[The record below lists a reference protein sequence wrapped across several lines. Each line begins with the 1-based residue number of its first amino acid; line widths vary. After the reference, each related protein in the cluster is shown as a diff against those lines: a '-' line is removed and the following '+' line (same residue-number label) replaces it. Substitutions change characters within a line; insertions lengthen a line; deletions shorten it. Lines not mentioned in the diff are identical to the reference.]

1 VRSRDERRG
10 ARCKRPC
17 LWQGGHPGGR
27 QRGAGIGGRPLEKRN
42 RSPVS
47 LRLAHTCAV
56 RNHQSA
62 VSEER
67 GGGGTPPADDLARAA
82 AVRIRDGFAAYAD
95 EFGAIT
101 KRSKWRFQTR
111 DWKGRHEDALE
122 RLDLY
127 EKVLARVEEDL
138 AALLAGG
145 LREEGL
151 WRRIRAQFA
160 ALIGGRHDAE
170 LAETFFNSVTRRVFR
185 TVGVNRSIEFFRWY
199 PRRAE
204 VPRDESIVR
213 CYGGERGTRRAIRD
227 LLEDY
232 RFTVAYEDAE
242 RDAEFVAAEI
252 DLYLWPILGTTGESR
267 IEVIGSPFYRNKVA
281 YLVGRILAGSRV
293 IPLVLPLYHGD
304 KGVYVDTVLLSEAEV
319 SKVFSFAFSYFHVL
333 VERHDLLIPF
343 LRSILPEKPVAEL
356 YISIGYNRHGKTEFY
371 RDLHR
376 FIHRSRERFV
386 VAPGKEGAVMTVF
399 TLPDYNFV
407 FKVIKDRP
415 CFLRSVAV
423 TDKTSTRRDVMEQY
437 AFVCRRDRVGRL
449 VDTQE
454 FENLKFRRE
463 RFAADLLEEFGLA
476 AREVVEID
484 AEHVILRHLYVQRR
498 VMPLPMYLAEQRDP
512 EALRRTIIDFGYFLK
527 ELAATGIFPS
537 DLFNTWNYGVTRRG
551 RVVLFD
557 YDDVIPLEA
566 ASFLRKP
573 MAYDDPEEI
582 VAEEDRI
589 VATASDFFIEEMRS
603 YSGVPQR
610 LKSAFELV
618 HGDLFTVDF
627 WRALKEQVGAGELMD
642 ITPYDRAK
650 KFRR

>member
-1 VRSRDERRG
+1 VHEGDGAAVARRG
-10 ARCKRPC
+10 EGTPS
-17 LWQGGHPGGR
+17 PTD
-27 QRGAGIGGRPLEKRN
+27 GA
-42 RSPVS
+42 
-47 LRLAHTCAV
+47 AHT
-56 RNHQSA
+56 
-62 VSEER
+62 
-67 GGGGTPPADDLARAA
+67 A

-95 EFGAIT
+95 EFVAIT

-127 EKVLARVEEDL
+127 EKVLADVEPAL
-138 AALLAGG
+138 ARLLGAR
-145 LREEGL
+145 LRDEEL
-151 WRRIRAQFA
+151 WSGVRDDFA
-160 ALIGGRHDAE
+160 ELLRGRHDAE
-170 LAETFFNSVTRRVFR
+170 LAETFFNSVTRRIFR
-185 TVGVNRSIEFFRWY
+185 TVGVNRRIEFFRWY
-199 PRRAE
+199 PRPGGAGAVE
-204 VPRDESIVR
+204 PIVR
-213 CYGGERGTRRAIRD
+213 RYAADGGARRAIRE
-227 LLEDY
+227 LLDDY
-232 RFTVAYEDAE
+232 RFTVPYEDAE
-242 RDAEFVAAEI
+242 RDAGLVAAEI
-252 DLYLWPILGTTGESR
+252 DLYLWPVLSATGTCT
-267 IEVIGSPFYRNKVA
+267 IEVIRSPFYRNKVA

-293 IPLVLPLYHGD
+293 IPLVLPLYNGD
-304 KGVYVDTVLLSEAEV
+304 RGVYVDTVLLAEAEV

-333 VERHDLLIPF
+333 VERHDLLISF
-343 LRSILPEKPVAEL
+343 LRSILPEKPLAEL

-386 VAPGKEGAVMTVF
+386 IAPGKEGAVMTVF

-415 CFLRSVAV
+415 CFLRSVAM
-423 TDKTSTRRDVMEQY
+423 TDKASTRREVMEQY

-454 FENLKFRRE
+454 FENLRFRRE
-463 RFAADLLEEFGLA
+463 RFAEDLLEEFRLA
-476 AREVVEID
+476 GREAVEIED
-484 AEHVILRHLYVQRR
+484 DHVVLAHLYVQRR
-498 VMPLPMYLAEQRDP
+498 VTPLPMYLAEQRDP

-557 YDDVIPLEA
+557 YDDVIPLER

-573 MAYDDPEEI
+573 TAFDDPEEI

-589 VATASDFFIEEMRS
+589 VATASDFFIDEMRS
-603 YSGVPQR
+603 YSGLPQR
-610 LKSAFELV
+610 LKGAFELV
-618 HGDLFTVDF
+618 HGDLFTVDY
-627 WRALKEQVGAGELMD
+627 WRSLKAQVAAGELVD
-642 ITPYDRAK
+642 ITPYDRAR